1 MLYIVQCATRKID
14 TVVGRTTKPA
24 RLQNTRPLVIYHW
37 VRNNQIAE
45 IEYTFTS
52 HQSSI
57 TVGVLKKNFPF

>member
-24 RLQNTRPLVIYHW
+24 RFAEYPSRRPLVIYHW
-37 VRNNQIAE
+37 VRNNQIAK

-57 TVGVLKKNFPF
+57 TVGVLK